1 VSAVAGTARRLRRGL
16 PAVLGDEGLRLFFP
30 LAAIYAGIW
39 PLLWVVVL
47 GFDLPLARTM
57 PPVAWHAREMLVGA
71 FGAALIGFI
80 TTALPEWSDTPRL
93 RGAPLFALA
102 GAWAAGRVVGLLGA
116 DTLAPL
122 GALADLAWLAA
133 LTAYVAQVSWRRRT
147 TDFLGFTAWLGA
159 LCAAAAAGGW
169 AFAAADPVLALRA
182 GRLSGLAFLGLLAL
196 ALAKI
201 SVPVTNLVLDPSEA
215 SSPFRPHPGRRNLA
229 PGLIAVLIAGE
240 LAGLSA
246 TTTAYLMIAAGA
258 AFLDRV
264 GEAFIG
270 REAFRAEILALAGSS
285 GFAGAGLLVAGAA
298 RLGAPWPESAG
309 LHLAFMGG
317 LGLGVLAVFAIA
329 GLLHT
334 GQPLRLGCGA
344 KAALALAAVATL
356 ARVLP
361 AMAVVPAPP
370 VSPYALAAVAW
381 AAAFLVWLRAYWPRF
396 ADPVTLDRRAR

>member
-1 VSAVAGTARRLRRGL
+1 VSAVAGTAWGLPRGL

-30 LAAIYAGIW
+30 LAAVYAAVW

-57 PPVAWHAREMLVGA
+57 PPVVWHAREMLLGA

-102 GAWAAGRVVGLLGA
+102 GTWAAGRAVGLLGA
-116 DTLAPL
+116 DTLAPI

-133 LTAYVAQVSWRRRT
+133 LTAYVARVSWQHRT
-147 TDFLGFTAWLGA
+147 TDFLGFTAWLAA

-169 AFAAADPVLALRA
+169 AFAAGDPVFALQA
-182 GRLSGLAFLGLLAL
+182 GRLSGFVFLGLLAL

-215 SSPFRPHPGRRNLA
+215 TSPFRPHPGRRNLA

-240 LAGLSA
+240 LAGLSVAA
-246 TTTAYLMIAAGA
+246 TGYLMIAAGA

-270 REAFRAEILALAGSS
+270 RETFRAEIFALAGSS

-317 LGLGVLAVFAIA
+317 LGFGVLAVFAVA

-334 GQPLRLGCGA
+334 GQPLRLGRGA
-344 KAALALAAVATL
+344 KAALALACAATL
-356 ARVLP
+356 ARALP
-361 AMAVVPAPP
+361 PLGLVPEFP
-370 VSPYALAAVAW
+370 VSLYAIAAVAW
-381 AAAFLVWLRAYWPRF
+381 AGAFLVWLRAYWPLL
-396 ADPVTLDRRAR
+396 ADPLTLEARTC